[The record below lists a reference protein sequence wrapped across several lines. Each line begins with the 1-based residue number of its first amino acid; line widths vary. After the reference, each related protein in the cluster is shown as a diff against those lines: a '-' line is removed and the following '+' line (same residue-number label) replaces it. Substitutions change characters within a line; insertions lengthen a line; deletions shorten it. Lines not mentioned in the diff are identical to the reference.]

1 MFISGWFGS
10 EESPTDI
17 PGCADKE
24 GGMQPDA
31 NQSSAQIQLVKL
43 HELSNLVPS
52 YSYLLDCLQYHI
64 QNL

>member
-1 MFISGWFGS
+1 MFISGRLGS

-43 HELSNLVPS
+43 HVELSNIVPS
-52 YSYLLDCLQYHI
+52 YSHLLDCLYHI
-64 QNL
+64 QKL

>member
-1 MFISGWFGS
+1 MFISGRLGS

-43 HELSNLVPS
+43 HELSNLVSS
-52 YSYLLDCLQYHI
+52 YSHLLDCLYHI